1 MRAKNPFRATATKC
15 RRKEP
20 DDDVNEESDDS
31 EPNELE
37 AYKGRARM
45 AKMDDQALKMARMKK
60 KYEEECEAAIE
71 AQVQARL
78 KKKYEEECEVAIESH
93 KKYMTEFEEYLSM
106 PHGPARKRVLRE
118 MSSPY

>member
-60 KYEEECEAAIE
+60 KYEEECE
-71 AQVQARL
+71 
-78 KKKYEEECEVAIESH
+78 VAIESH